1 MEKGGQP
8 PQNSP
13 DVPPPYPGPP
23 LVQSSVVNQPAPAAQ
38 AAPQP
43 MPQPAPQPM
52 PQPAPQP
59 MPQPA
64 PQYMPQAAPQT
75 VAQPA
80 PQYMPQ
86 PAPQYMPQV
95 APQPV
100 QQVTVQY
107 TNQQVSQPTNPVVV
121 QALPRDVPGQMF
133 CPHCQNNI
141 VTTTHYKVG
150 TQTWLICGLVALF
163 LCWPCCLIPFCV
175 NDCKDVVH
183 SCPTCQRVVHIYKR
197 R

>member
-59 MPQPA
+59 IFVFFSA
-64 PQYMPQAAPQT
+64 
-75 VAQPA
+75 
-80 PQYMPQ
+80 
-86 PAPQYMPQV
+86 
-95 APQPV
+95 
-100 QQVTVQY
+100 
-107 TNQQVSQPTNPVVV
+107 NPVVV